1 MKCLLTLYGQIIN
14 SRSFVKLVVDLWIY
28 VLFLVFLFFFFFHIC
43 IYIKQTKKVSEATNE
58 GKNAKIKI
66 TLSEGGSSWEI

>member
-1 MKCLLTLYGQIIN
+1 MDLCVLCVI
-14 SRSFVKLVVDLWIY
+14 SSVSF
-28 VLFLVFLFFFFFHIC
+28 FSFFHIC

-66 TLSEGGSSWEI
+66 TVSEGGSS